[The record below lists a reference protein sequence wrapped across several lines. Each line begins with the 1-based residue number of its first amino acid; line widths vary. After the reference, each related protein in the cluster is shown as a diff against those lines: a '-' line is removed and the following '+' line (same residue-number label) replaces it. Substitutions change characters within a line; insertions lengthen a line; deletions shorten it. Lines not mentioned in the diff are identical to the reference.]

1 MSTFKNR
8 TSTAATVALGIALTM
23 PLSIPAFPGS
33 APSTIP
39 SLTNAPFRP
48 GERVRMRSGGPMMT
62 VDGIRGSRVDCYWMN
77 TDGSPASDSFSATV
91 LQKF

>member
-1 MSTFKNR
+1 
-8 TSTAATVALGIALTM
+8 
-23 PLSIPAFPGS
+23 
-33 APSTIP
+33 
-39 SLTNAPFRP
+39 
-48 GERVRMRSGGPMMT
+48 MRSGGPMMT

>member
-1 MSTFKNR
+1 MSTFTNR
-8 TSTAATVALGIALTM
+8 ISIAATLALGIVLST
-23 PLSIPAFPGS
+23 PLSAPAFSGS
-33 APSTIP
+33 APSAIP